1 MVSAQVRLALQAM
14 RYYRLWIYA
23 SNLVLMA
30 GVAIFA
36 SVAAALLSD
45 PRRTLLSSWAV
56 NLHQPSMIYAYMALL
71 VQGLVLPVIG
81 TSPLTGPAFAPSA
94 FEPRQTPPFHRSI
107 FFCCC

>member
-45 PRRTLLSSWAV
+45 PRRSLLSSWAV
-56 NLHQPSMIYAYMALL
+56 SLHQPSMIYAYMAL
-71 VQGLVLPVIG
+71 VIQGIVLPVIG
-81 TSPLTGPAFAPSA
+81 LVFAQLLHLLSVY
-94 FEPRQTPPFHRSI
+94 
-107 FFCCC
+107 

>member
-81 TSPLTGPAFAPSA
+81 KTLSSM
-94 FEPRQTPPFHRSI
+94 FHQRLI
-107 FFCCC
+107 VLIVFVVRAKKKRYE